1 MCTKIKMTVDLETE
15 SKPKDLRYLKCQER
29 TKQAINPFPW
39 KDFDNTGNK
48 YNLRY
53 INMQGFIIHLT
64 LLRYQMRSF
73 SGRRSVCTTYSAARR
88 QRENAGVRSLAPCL

>member
-1 MCTKIKMTVDLETE
+1 MTVDLETE
-15 SKPKDLRYLKCQER
+15 RKPKDLRYLNCQER

-53 INMQGFIIHLT
+53 INM
-64 LLRYQMRSF
+64 
-73 SGRRSVCTTYSAARR
+73 
-88 QRENAGVRSLAPCL
+88 